1 MPVSSAK
8 QLVELPRLNL
18 GFRLKFVPPI
28 ILGYLKM
35 ENQLSI
41 FHQLPGGGRF
51 IIKLI
56 CNLAEVGHL
65 SPSFPICL
73 RYFEILEE
81 KEYINQQPLLCN
93 CLPC

>member
-8 QLVELPRLNL
+8 QLVEFPRLNP

-35 ENQLSI
+35 ENQLLI

-51 IIKLI
+51 IYQAYL
-56 CNLAEVGHL
+56 
-65 SPSFPICL
+65 
-73 RYFEILEE
+73 
-81 KEYINQQPLLCN
+81 
-93 CLPC
+93 